1 MSAEEPRS
9 SARRA
14 VEQGKTGR
22 VLLTPAVLFSLLYA
36 RQAPP
41 ALAADS
47 DGVGRRACPRFAS
60 PCRAWPA
67 STPATKVS
75 SRAPFGHSGRLVC
88 LWLTLSGRLGP
99 IYACICPRAAAAL
112 MNCSSTLASPEGG
125 QGTALHRP
133 SGYGTEVKFVCFRFA
148 RAPPGAAASRLRF
161 GRPSSSSP
169 AGRPCFFAC
178 LFWRASAH
186 ADRWRPCTL
195 FVACVCPRCVCRLP
209 CTSTHA

>member
-1 MSAEEPRS
+1 MLAP
-9 SARRA
+9 RRA
-14 VEQGKTGR
+14 P
-22 VLLTPAVLFSLLYA
+22 LPLTPTESAA
-36 RQAPP
+36 EP
-41 ALAADS
+41 A
-47 DGVGRRACPRFAS
+47 
-60 PCRAWPA
+60 PA
-67 STPATKVS
+67 SRALGKAFSTEAPIQSATKVS
-75 SRAPFGHSGRLVC
+75 SGARFDHPGHLIC

-186 ADRWRPCTL
+186 ADRRRPCTRCKA
-195 FVACVCPRCVCRLP
+195 VRMGCWECHHAIPRQKLP
-209 CTSTHA
+209 

>member
-1 MSAEEPRS
+1 MGSRVTFCMLAP
-9 SARRA
+9 RRA
-14 VEQGKTGR
+14 P
-22 VLLTPAVLFSLLYA
+22 LPLTPTESAAESL
-36 RQAPP
+36 PP
-41 ALAADS
+41 AS
-47 DGVGRRACPRFAS
+47 RALGKAF
-60 PCRAWPA
+60 
-67 STPATKVS
+67 STEAPIQSATKVS
-75 SRAPFGHSGRLVC
+75 SGARFDHPGHLIC

>member
-1 MSAEEPRS
+1 MLAP
-9 SARRA
+9 RRA
-14 VEQGKTGR
+14 P
-22 VLLTPAVLFSLLYA
+22 LPLTPTESAAESL
-36 RQAPP
+36 P
-41 ALAADS
+41 
-47 DGVGRRACPRFAS
+47 PRFAS
-60 PCRAWPA
+60 PRQGFQHRSTHPVRDQGEQRRAIRPSW
-67 STPATKVS
+67 
-75 SRAPFGHSGRLVC
+75 APHIS
-88 LWLTLSGRLGP
+88 WLTLSGRLGP